1 MSCAISALSSRTVH
15 FASATT
21 RSFTSRS
28 SSSSN
33 AIQRSSQGNVN
44 SQRSRPAP
52 KKINENNARSLSS
65 LPPQWYEDGSKS
77 SIWRLK
83 ASALLT
89 GGAVAAYVAYDHLQ
103 DETQC
108 SSLGVMDSGRDLS
121 PATMFKSATTGYELR
136 RYLTESDST
145 SQDADLKST
154 SFENTRRTTIG
165 VNSGSTSKA
174 GAFNTM
180 ERGPA
185 SSLKTGMLDV
195 VEASVNKASAWEK
208 KAKAAVNLLRN
219 PSRYD
224 LSVRALRGGR
234 LSMEDMYCVHD
245 GGRFAGVFD
254 GHGGAMVSR
263 YTSDTI
269 YDKIK
274 KYLAVESEAAHPSIG
289 ALVKSISSAFDELND
304 EVLSV
309 DDYQYQG
316 STAVAVYVHE
326 DEVTKERTI
335 VSANVGDSRAV
346 LARGSRAVSLT
357 RDHKPDDEH
366 EKKRILSMGETIE
379 WDPYCQVS
387 RVKNLSLSRAIGDR
401 FAKPVVSGEVEIQ
414 LFPLSDLPCKT
425 GDEDDFIVLASDGL
439 WDVMT
444 SQNCV
449 DYATKRLNPTS
460 AQVKSMSKREL
471 LQHKISRRKNMSR
484 FMANEAMRRGSC
496 DNICV
501 VIIWLNEPKGVT
513 EDLTKR

>member
-1 MSCAISALSSRTVH
+1 MSCAISALSSRTVY

-65 LPPQWYEDGSKS
+65 LPPQWYEDGNKS
-77 SIWRLK
+77 SIWRLT

-224 LSVRALRGGR
+224 VS
-234 LSMEDMYCVHD
+234 CV
-245 GGRFAGVFD
+245 
-254 GHGGAMVSR
+254 
-263 YTSDTI
+263 
-269 YDKIK
+269 
-274 KYLAVESEAAHPSIG
+274 L
-289 ALVKSISSAFDELND
+289 LNSLF
-304 EVLSV
+304 VL
-309 DDYQYQG
+309 
-316 STAVAVYVHE
+316 
-326 DEVTKERTI
+326 
-335 VSANVGDSRAV
+335 
-346 LARGSRAVSLT
+346 
-357 RDHKPDDEH
+357 
-366 EKKRILSMGETIE
+366 
-379 WDPYCQVS
+379 
-387 RVKNLSLSRAIGDR
+387 
-401 FAKPVVSGEVEIQ
+401 F
-414 LFPLSDLPCKT
+414 
-425 GDEDDFIVLASDGL
+425 
-439 WDVMT
+439 
-444 SQNCV
+444 
-449 DYATKRLNPTS
+449 
-460 AQVKSMSKREL
+460 
-471 LQHKISRRKNMSR
+471 
-484 FMANEAMRRGSC
+484 
-496 DNICV
+496 
-501 VIIWLNEPKGVT
+501 
-513 EDLTKR
+513 

>member
-1 MSCAISALSSRTVH
+1 
-15 FASATT
+15 
-21 RSFTSRS
+21 
-28 SSSSN
+28 
-33 AIQRSSQGNVN
+33 
-44 SQRSRPAP
+44 
-52 KKINENNARSLSS
+52 LSS
-65 LPPQWYEDGSKS
+65 LPPQWHENGNKS
-77 SIWRLK
+77 SIWGLT
-83 ASALLT
+83 ASAFLT
-89 GGAVAAYVAYDHLQ
+89 GGAAAAYVADNLQ
-103 DETQC
+103 LQETQC
-108 SSLGVMDSGRDLS
+108 SSLGVMNPGPDLS
-121 PATMFKSATTGYELR
+121 PATMFKSASAMTGHDLR
-136 RYLTESDST
+136 RYLTDSDSS
-145 SQDADLKST
+145 SQDAGLTST
-154 SFENTRRTTIG
+154 SFENTRRIG
-165 VNSGSTSKA
+165 VNSVSTSQS

-180 ERGPA
+180 EQGPT

-208 KAKAAVNLLRN
+208 KAKAAVNSLRN

-274 KYLAVESEAAHPSIG
+274 KYLEIESSDAAHPSIG
-289 ALVKSISSAFDELND
+289 ALVKSISSAFDELDD

-309 DDYQYQG
+309 DDFQYQG

-366 EKKRILSMGETIE
+366 EKKRILAMGETIE

-414 LFPLSDLPCKT
+414 LFPLGDLPCET

-460 AQVKSMSKREL
+460 AQVKSMSKKEL
-471 LQHKISRRKNMSR
+471 LHHKISRRKNMSR

-501 VIIWLNEPKGVT
+501 VIVWLNEPKGVT
-513 EDLTKR
+513 ED

>member
-1 MSCAISALSSRTVH
+1 
-15 FASATT
+15 
-21 RSFTSRS
+21 
-28 SSSSN
+28 
-33 AIQRSSQGNVN
+33 
-44 SQRSRPAP
+44 
-52 KKINENNARSLSS
+52 
-65 LPPQWYEDGSKS
+65 
-77 SIWRLK
+77 
-83 ASALLT
+83 
-89 GGAVAAYVAYDHLQ
+89 
-103 DETQC
+103 
-108 SSLGVMDSGRDLS
+108 
-121 PATMFKSATTGYELR
+121 
-136 RYLTESDST
+136 
-145 SQDADLKST
+145 
-154 SFENTRRTTIG
+154 
-165 VNSGSTSKA
+165 
-174 GAFNTM
+174 
-180 ERGPA
+180 
-185 SSLKTGMLDV
+185 
-195 VEASVNKASAWEK
+195 
-208 KAKAAVNLLRN
+208 
-219 PSRYD
+219 
-224 LSVRALRGGR
+224 
-234 LSMEDMYCVHD
+234 MEDMYCVHD

-289 ALVKSISSAFDELND
+289 ALVKSISSAFDELDD

-366 EKKRILSMGETIE
+366 EKKRILAMGETIE

-414 LFPLSDLPCKT
+414 LFPLGDLPCET